1 MTARATRA
9 RPRNPE
15 PETVFL
21 VVAYDISDDQRR
33 ARMHSLLLGFGAPV
47 QESVFECELR
57 PAQAARLKAR
67 VRRLARPT
75 TDRVAFYALC
85 PRCRGSAEDL
95 AGPRPDLPP
104 AIVV

>member
-1 MTARATRA
+1 MASPTART

-21 VVAYDISDDQRR
+21 VVAYDISDDRRR
-33 ARMHSLLLGFGAPV
+33 ARMHALLLGYGIPV

-57 PAQAARLKAR
+57 PAQLTRLKAR
-67 VRRLARPT
+67 VRRLARPG
-75 TDRVAFYALC
+75 TDRIAFYTLC
-85 PRCRGSAEDL
+85 PRCHATAEDL
-95 AGPRPDLPP
+95 DGPRPDLPL